1 MSRFWLIALVTL
13 ALAST
18 PLVAPATP
26 LLYVDNNNPSS
37 TISAV
42 AANGTISTFV
52 TGQPYPEGLAIDASG
67 NVYVANGGVPGTTIS
82 KITPGAGVSTF
93 AAGLNAPED
102 LAFDSSGNLCV
113 TVMGAYPAPE
123 AIDKIAPDGTVSPF
137 VTAAQ
142 GVSFGYLACDNSGN
156 LYTVNAAQ
164 NNAILKITPGGTV
177 STLTAGVGPVGGLA
191 CDPSGNLYVTSSSI
205 YQITASG
212 AVSTFVTSPTG
223 LYSSSLASD
232 GFGDLYTFA
241 PGGAHASIVEITPT
255 GTISTI
261 ATGLSSPQYIVVAPT
276 PEPVSILLLASAGGL
291 CLLRRSRPIATTA
304 AGPTPAGA
312 D

>member
-1 MSRFWLIALVTL
+1 MSRFWFIALGTL
-13 ALAST
+13 VLAST
-18 PLVAPATP
+18 PLLAAAAP
-26 LLYVDNNNPSS
+26 LLYVDNNLPSS

-42 AANGTISTFV
+42 AANGTVSAFV

-164 NNAILKITPGGTV
+164 NNAILKITPDGTV
-177 STLTAGVGPVGGLA
+177 STFATGINAGGLA
-191 CDPSGNLYVTSSSI
+191 CDTSGNLYATSGSI
-205 YQITASG
+205 YKITPSG
-212 AVSTFVTSPTG
+212 AISTFVTSSTG
-223 LYSSSLASD
+223 LYTSSLASD
-232 GFGDLYTFA
+232 SFGDLYTFA
-241 PGGAHASIVEITPT
+241 PGGFNASIVEISPT
-255 GTISTI
+255 GTVSTI
-261 ATGLSSPQYIVVAPT
+261 ATGLHEPQYIVVAPT
-276 PEPVSILLLASAGGL
+276 PEPASIALLASAAS
-291 CLLRRSRPIATTA
+291 LLLVRRFRRIPTTTA
-304 AGPTPAGA
+304 
-312 D
+312 